1 MERST
6 LRDQLEMRVAL
17 EAEAARLAAQ
27 RRDGADLDTM
37 HSALAARGAAGQN
50 LPLRIQ
56 HDRDFHQAM
65 IAAAHNRALAELYRY
80 FSEAVARTI
89 ARARNTMT
97 PCRNP
102 ASRIMK
108 PCWRPWNG
116 AMQMPQ
122 SARFGPCWR
131 LRWRRCRRPDD
142 GAAAPAGWL

>member
-56 HDRDFHQAM
+56 HDGDFHQAM
-65 IAAAHNRALAELYRY
+65 IGAAHNRGLAELYRY

-89 ARARNTMT
+89 ARTEYDDSLPEPSQQDHETLLA
-97 PCRNP
+97 
-102 ASRIMK
+102 
-108 PCWRPWNG
+108 
-116 AMQMPQ
+116 AMERGD
-122 SARFGPCWR
+122 A
-131 LRWRRCRRPDD
+131 D
-142 GAAAPAGWL
+142 AAERQVRAMLAPALAALQAS